1 MNGTYRFSR
10 VGSKLSHIGY
20 GFGSSINGYVFGNF
34 GNLLDTRL
42 EGKMTELVILLFIII
57 LCTAFVVSLDEAKRE
72 KDKRFRK

>member
-10 VGSKLSHIGY
+10 VGSKLSHIWY
-20 GFGSSINGYVFGNF
+20 GFSSSINGYVFGNF
-34 GNLLDTRL
+34 DNLLDTRL